1 VAAEGICG
9 AQFLMTANSMAQPS
23 LISDRNTASSSDDH
37 QRLAGST
44 PGIASRAIN
53 TFSDCARATQLVI
66 GNRELRSCL
75 AEILE
80 LRRRCDQEDDL
91 TTEPQY
97 FMAANALANRRCGAV
112 LIRRERELEAC
123 VLFFEHTRLGIG
135 LGLFRGGDY
144 IGESLVAGPS
154 AHRVH
159 YVHLA
164 AQALLKQRRIHGVS
178 LCVKA
183 SLESCIEV
191 MGPASNF
198 RRFSAS
204 TVQHKLPLE
213 STYEGMLARL
223 GPRTRRS
230 LAGKRQQLERSA
242 KVQFMPTL
250 DPDQSLEGML
260 ALKSKSMPKRIS
272 KFFHARYRLLRA
284 NADFFFMG
292 LRLPD
297 GPWLSILTGWRR
309 HGVTYVDLQM
319 NDMHYKKESISAVM
333 RAFMLEHEIGR
344 GQKLINFVGGSSL
357 LLRRYCEPIEPCT
370 DIFIWKP
377 CLRARFFEMAA
388 THMQSGSVYE
398 RLKPVAGSGQCLAG
412 INSSVPGESL

>member
-1 VAAEGICG
+1 
-9 AQFLMTANSMAQPS
+9 
-23 LISDRNTASSSDDH
+23 
-37 QRLAGST
+37 
-44 PGIASRAIN
+44 
-53 TFSDCARATQLVI
+53 VI
-66 GNRELRSCL
+66 GNRELHSCL

-80 LRRRCDQEDDL
+80 LRRRCGQEDDL

-97 FMAANALANRRCGAV
+97 FMAANTLANRRCGAV
-112 LIRRERELEAC
+112 LIRRERELEAY

-144 IGESLVAGPS
+144 IGESLVAGPP

-164 AQALLKQRRIHGVS
+164 TQALLKERCIHGVS
-178 LCVKA
+178 LSIKA
-183 SLESCIEV
+183 SFDSCIEV

-198 RRFSAS
+198 RRFSAT

-230 LAGKRQQLERSA
+230 LAGKRQQLEKSA
-242 KVQFMPTL
+242 KVQFEPTL

-260 ALKSKSMPKRIS
+260 ALETKSMPQRIS

-284 NADFFFMG
+284 NADFFSMG

-319 NDMHYKKESISAVM
+319 NNMHYKKESISAVM

-344 GQKLINFVGGSSL
+344 RQELINFVGGSSL
-357 LLRRYCEPIEPCT
+357 LLRRYCEPMEPCT

-388 THMQSGSVYE
+388 THVQSGSVYE
-398 RLKPVAGSGQCLAG
+398 RLKPGAGSGQCLAG
-412 INSSVPGESL
+412 IDSSVPDESL